1 MLITKILKETSKKM
15 PRPKR
20 CRWIAGQPLGLY
32 LKPQGIPLRFL
43 EEVCL
48 TLDEAEALRLADLEG
63 NHHEKSGESLGVSRA
78 TFGRIVESARRKV
91 AEAIFQGK
99 ALRIEGGV
107 VQVVDQRTF
116 LCADCGHGWPEP
128 RGTGRPQACPQCGG
142 PNIQRAPEE
151 RGGGRGRGGP
161 GGPGGPGG
169 AGGPGRGFG
178 KGRGFGRGGGGRQF

>member
-1 MLITKILKETSKKM
+1 MLIIKILKESSGKM

-20 CRWIAGQPLGLY
+20 RRWIAGQPLGLY

-116 LCADCGHGWPEP
+116 LCADCGHGWQEP
-128 RGTGRPQACPQCGG
+128 RGTGRPQACPQCGS
-142 PNIQRAPEE
+142 PNFQRAPEE

-161 GGPGGPGG
+161 GGAGG
-169 AGGPGRGFG
+169 AGRGFG
-178 KGRGFGRGGGGRQF
+178 KGPGFGRGGGGRQF